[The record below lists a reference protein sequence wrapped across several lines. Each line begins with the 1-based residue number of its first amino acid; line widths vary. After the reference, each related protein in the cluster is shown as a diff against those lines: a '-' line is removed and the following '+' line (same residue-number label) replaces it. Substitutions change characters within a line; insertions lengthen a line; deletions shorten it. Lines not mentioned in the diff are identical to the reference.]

1 MKKITCVF
9 ILCALVFSS
18 CFLTS
23 CEKKDKQS
31 LYNNQKIDTLSL
43 PKDQKDSV
51 VLNIYFDSSKGNT
64 VEIAKEE
71 REIVKE
77 ELIGEA
83 IINEL
88 IKGPSIKSDLKP
100 VLPKESK
107 LLSFSI
113 KEGIAYVNFN
123 QQTIM
128 PLSKEKEKVT
138 LDCIVNSL
146 TQLESI
152 KKVQILIENSS
163 DASIGGNYD
172 LSKPLEKGGSYEEK
186 K

>member
-1 MKKITCVF
+1 MKKITGIF
-9 ILCALVFSS
+9 ILLTLIFSS
-18 CFLTS
+18 CLFTS

-31 LYNNQKIDTLSL
+31 LYNNEKINTLSL
-43 PKDQKDSV
+43 PKGQKDSV
-51 VLNIYFDSSKGNT
+51 VFDIYFDSSKDNT

-88 IKGPSIKSDLKP
+88 IKGPSIKSNLKP
-100 VLPKESK
+100 ILPKESK

-113 KEGIAYVNFN
+113 KEGIAYVNLN
-123 QQTIM
+123 QQSVM
-128 PLSKEKEKVT
+128 PLSKEKEKIT

-146 TQLESI
+146 TQLKSI
-152 KKVQILIENSS
+152 KKVQILIENFS

-172 LSKPLEKGGSYEEK
+172 LSKPLVKGGTYEDK